1 MLHVANCNLV
11 YKILKKVFHLREKV
25 AQQAS
30 LIFSVHP
37 LSTEAVC
44 SIVGRADLLWSLMLL
59 LSIYVNSSME
69 KSIVSYAVVMAA
81 TASSVLC
88 KEQGIMIPM
97 IIVAIQ
103 FIQNG
108 FKMKSVLRNSL
119 IYLPFVISI
128 LFLRL
133 YVMDFKPPK
142 FQEGDNPGAF
152 LESSVLRAVN
162 YQYVYVL
169 NIVIMILP
177 NWLCYDWAMG
187 CISLINE
194 FSDPRV
200 LAIFAMWLTVSLV
213 LVSKKKAVLAPFTM
227 AALSFLPCSNIFVIV
242 GFVIAERNL
251 YVPVFGY
258 SIILAY
264 SLSLVKFKKKSWSPI
279 SNMDAIFIFVLMN
292 FSLKSVH
299 RGFEWTTEKTLFESG
314 LKVCPNNAKIH
325 YNLAKISPN
334 NYISEW
340 HYRRSIEL
348 WPSYEHALNNLGN
361 LLRNKGQFEEAENCF
376 SKALALNPKFA
387 ACYMNLGILQTN
399 LNKFHLAEQSY
410 NEALKLR
417 RIYPDCHFNI
427 GTLYLKMNKKEKA
440 ELSFE
445 RAILED
451 PKHFSAHSNLIILL
465 DEQSKFDRAKEKAE
479 LALTIFPNHPDLYFH
494 LANILGKTN
503 QFNTAELYFLKAI
516 EKKPG
521 NANYY
526 ANLGVI
532 YHRWK
537 KPEKAAKMYEKTL
550 RLDPAHVSAERNLK
564 SLRNHLT

>member
-1 MLHVANCNLV
+1 MLHVVNCNLV
-11 YKILKKVFHLREKV
+11 YKILKKSFHLREKV

-44 SIVGRADLLWSLMLL
+44 SIVGRADLLWSSMLL
-59 LSIYVNSSME
+59 ISIYINSRME
-69 KSIVSYAVVMAA
+69 KSIVSYAVVIAV

-97 IIVAIQ
+97 IILAIQ
-103 FIQNG
+103 FIQSG
-108 FKMKSVLRNSL
+108 LKVKSVLKNSI
-119 IYLPFVISI
+119 IYLPFVITI
-128 LFLRL
+128 LILRL

-142 FQEGDNPGAF
+142 FQEGDNPSAF

-187 CISLINE
+187 CIKLISE
-194 FSDPRV
+194 FSDPRI
-200 LAIFAMWLTVSLV
+200 LTIFAMWLTVSLV

-227 AALSFLPCSNIFVIV
+227 AALSFIPCSNILVIV

-264 SLSLVKFKKKSWSPI
+264 SMVKLKKKSWSPI
-279 SNMDAIFIFVLMN
+279 SNNVDAIFIFILVN

-325 YNLAKISPN
+325 YNMAKISRN

-387 ACYMNLGILQTN
+387 ACHMNLGILQTN
-399 LNKFHLAEQSY
+399 LNQFHLAEQSY
-410 NEALKLR
+410 NEALNLR
-417 RIYPDCHFNI
+417 RGYPDCHFNI

-445 RAILED
+445 RAIQQD
-451 PKHFSAHSNLIILL
+451 PKHFSAHTNLIILL
-465 DEQSKFDRAKEKAE
+465 DEQSKFGRGKEKAE
-479 LALTIFPNHPDLYFH
+479 RALTIFPNHPDLYFH

-503 QFNTAELYFLKAI
+503 QFDKAEVYFLKAI
-516 EKKPG
+516 ENKPG

-526 ANLGVI
+526 ANLGVL

-537 KPEKAAKMYEKTL
+537 KPEKALKMYEKTL
-550 RLDPAHVSAERNLK
+550 HLDPAHVSARRNLK
-564 SLRNHLT
+564 SLRNTT